1 MLFPVLAQ
9 SLTGFT
15 FSTFNAVI
23 YTVCFLV
30 PGFLMDVT
38 VSRFF
43 YKKSEQVSLILLR
56 FLTFTSLNY
65 SLWIFPYLLFRDR
78 IILENPVVLA
88 VIFLVVIFISPL
100 FLGLIFGLAN
110 QQQLVEQGLAIL
122 GFRTLSG
129 FPSAWDYKFGR
140 INEPLWV
147 LVTLKDGGQVAGRFG
162 KNSFA
167 SSDSSERD
175 LYLES
180 VYQLSED
187 NPWQRVT
194 ETSGILIKAE
204 EIRYITRC
212 ATSFLIL
219 ICKAFRNQHHQII
232 V

>member
-1 MLFPVLAQ
+1 
-9 SLTGFT
+9 
-15 FSTFNAVI
+15 
-23 YTVCFLV
+23 
-30 PGFLMDVT
+30 MDVT

-43 YKKSEQVSLILLR
+43 YKKSEQVPLILLR
-56 FLTFTSLNY
+56 FLTFSCLNY

-147 LVTLKDGGQVAGRFG
+147 LVTLKDGSEVAGRFG

-167 SSDSSERD
+167 SSESSERD
-175 LYLES
+175 LYIES
-180 VYQLSED
+180 VYQVLE
-187 NPWQRVT
+187 NGPWQPVT
-194 ETSGILIKAE
+194 ATSGILIKAE
-204 EIRYITRC
+204 EIRYIE
-212 ATSFLIL
+212 FL
-219 ICKAFRNQHHQII
+219 KDTTED

>member
-30 PGFLMDVT
+30 PGFLMDWT

-43 YKKSEQVSLILLR
+43 SKKSEQVPLILLR
-56 FLTFTSLNY
+56 FLTFSCVNY
-65 SLWIFPYLLFRDR
+65 VVWIFIYLLSWDKSF
-78 IILENPVVLA
+78 LTNPAFLA
-88 VIFLVVIFISPL
+88 VIFPLIIFISPF
-100 FLGLIFGLAN
+100 FLGLIFGVTS
-110 QQQLVEQGLAIL
+110 QQQLVERGLANL
-122 GFRTLSG
+122 GFRMLSG
-129 FPSAWDYKFGR
+129 FPTAWDYKFGR

-147 LVTLKDGGQVAGRFG
+147 VITLKDGSRVAGGFG

-167 SSDSSERD
+167 STEPSERD

-180 VYQLSED
+180 VYQYSEE
-187 NPWQRVT
+187 NPWQPIT
-194 ETSGILIKAE
+194 DTSGILIKAE
-204 EIRYITRC
+204 EIRYIE
-212 ATSFLIL
+212 FL
-219 ICKAFRNQHHQII
+219 NDSTED